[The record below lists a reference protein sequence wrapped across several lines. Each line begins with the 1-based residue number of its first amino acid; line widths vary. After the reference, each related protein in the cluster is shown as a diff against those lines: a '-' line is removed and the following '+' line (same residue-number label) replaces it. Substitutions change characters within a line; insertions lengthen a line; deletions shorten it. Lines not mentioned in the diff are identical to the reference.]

1 MNLFKII
8 SILFFFIFFSFKY
21 ACAEEKIAFLNIDLI
36 FQNSIT
42 GKNIT
47 KKLDDFKKKNL
58 NSLKLKENEILK
70 KEKKLLSQKNILSNE
85 DFNIKVKDIKK
96 EIALFNENKKKFS
109 IEFENK
115 RNNELKIFME
125 SIRPVIEDYIKQNSI
140 SIVFNQKNL
149 FIANKKYDITNDIL
163 KIINKES

>member
-1 MNLFKII
+1 MKI
-8 SILFFFIFFSFKY
+8 
-21 ACAEEKIAFLNIDLI
+21 
-36 FQNSIT
+36 
-42 GKNIT
+42 
-47 KKLDDFKKKNL
+47 
-58 NSLKLKENEILK
+58 
-70 KEKKLLSQKNILSNE
+70 
-85 DFNIKVKDIKK
+85 
-96 EIALFNENKKKFS
+96 KKFS

-163 KIINKES
+163 KL